1 MRVLLDTNVW
11 VASFI
16 ARGTSSDLVEHLEHN
31 HQVLTS
37 EWLLDELRDVLTR
50 KFDYSRDR
58 VDRVEAFVR
67 SSAECIP
74 LTEEPPD
81 VSEDPD
87 DNYVLLSAS
96 EGKVDLLVTGDQD
109 LLVLE
114 SFEGI
119 DIVPPDRFWEVETT

>member
-31 HQVLTS
+31 HSVLTS

-50 KFDYSRDR
+50 KFDYSSDR
-58 VDRVEAFVR
+58 VDRVETFVR
-67 SSAECIP
+67 SSTECIT
-74 LTEEPPD
+74 LSGEPPS

-87 DNYVLLSAS
+87 DNYVLLTAS
-96 EGKVDLLVTGDQD
+96 EGEVDLLVTGDQD
-109 LLVLE
+109 LLVLD
-114 SFEGI
+114 FYDGI
-119 DIVPPDRFWEVETT
+119 KIVPPDQFWEAETP